1 MRQQADNLSV
11 GSIRSEVAWAW
22 LIPASLLM
30 LGAAYDAKAA
40 IAVVIGA
47 VAALSLSGSI

>member
-1 MRQQADNLSV
+1 
-11 GSIRSEVAWAW
+11 
-22 LIPASLLM
+22 M

>member
-1 MRQQADNLSV
+1 MRQQADDLSV
-11 GSIRSEVAWAW
+11 SSIRREVAWVW
-22 LIPASLLM
+22 TVPASLLM
-30 LGAAYDAKAA
+30 LAAAYDAAAA